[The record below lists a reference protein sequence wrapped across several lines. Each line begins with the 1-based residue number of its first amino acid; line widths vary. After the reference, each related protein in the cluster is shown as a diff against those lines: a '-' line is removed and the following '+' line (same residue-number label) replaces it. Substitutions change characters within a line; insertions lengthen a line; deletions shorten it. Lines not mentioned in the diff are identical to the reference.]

1 MHLFPEVRFMWT
13 TEKRMDHETQAMA
26 MAMVLSSEGEIC
38 LQVRPVFVRPPVRT
52 PAPAG
57 TFITQEPQTLIRK
70 GRSRFNTLGM
80 HCQIPQLTSI
90 QRA

>member
-1 MHLFPEVRFMWT
+1 MHLLPEVRFMWT
-13 TEKRMDHETQAMA
+13 TEKRMDHETQAT
-26 MAMVLSSEGEIC
+26 AMVLSSEGEIC
-38 LQVRPVFVRPPVRT
+38 LQVSPVFVRPPVRT

-57 TFITQEPQTLIRK
+57 TFITQEPEILIRK

-90 QRA
+90 RRA